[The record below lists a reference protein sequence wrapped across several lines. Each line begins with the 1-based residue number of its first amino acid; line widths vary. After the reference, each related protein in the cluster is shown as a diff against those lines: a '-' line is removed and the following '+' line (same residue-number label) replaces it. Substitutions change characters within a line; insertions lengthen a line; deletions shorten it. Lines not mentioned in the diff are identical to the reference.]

1 RRHPGEKIVFVGGS
15 HVLVANADGTRLRDL
30 SRPAED
36 AFAIA
41 VSPDGT
47 RTVVDL
53 LGCCLV
59 LMNANGSG
67 RVRISNAASSP
78 VWAPDGKHL
87 AYADESHSGNVH
99 IVSAT
104 GRARRTLPVAA
115 DGFARLAWS

>member
-1 RRHPGEKIVFVGGS
+1 MRSHAVFAIATVAAIAVTQPAAGAPPHPGGKIVFVGGS
-15 HVLVANADGTRLRDL
+15 HVLVANADGTGLRDL

-67 RVRISNAASSP
+67 RVRISNSASSP

-99 IVSAT
+99 
-104 GRARRTLPVAA
+104 
-115 DGFARLAWS
+115 